1 MKFPLSRKWT
11 MVLGGLLLALLAII
25 YFATKSPAKEIYV
38 TDTVKRG
45 NLVKTVDITGSLTPL
60 LHVDLSFLSNGNVAR
75 IFSKVGDFVQAGQ
88 TLASLSAL
96 DLSADARKAQADL
109 ELAQAAAK
117 PEDINTAQAD
127 IKSAEVSV
135 QNASIALEVTKSI
148 NAVNISNAE
157 NDLTEAEEDALTTKA
172 DDTRSIINALN
183 TGLIQIRTGLSKAD
197 ELLGLENTLFNDAFE
212 REFSAMDPQAKQSAQ
227 HAFGLARTDRDLAE
241 PAVIA
246 LSTSSSTEA
255 IEAAVIL
262 TERALK
268 ETSDTLLYT
277 RRGLDSTSADTV
289 DLSLT
294 ELVAFKTSID
304 ASRTSVDTA
313 RTNLEIA
320 KDTLSQNIVSEAH
333 NIKSAEL
340 AVRTATANAVRDE
353 ANAEATLKS
362 AQAALEKAQAAY
374 EKVIAE
380 PRAVDLAP
388 YIANRDSAA
397 ARYLKTEII
406 SPISGRVGK
415 VDIRLGEAVTAGA
428 GVITV
433 EPQEAAYD
441 VTIDVPESDVA
452 QLTLGD
458 SAVITFDAFGA
469 DVEFTGSLTSLNRS
483 EKLIEGVIFYEAKIA
498 VTDGPR
504 LADLRNGMSADVTIS
519 VESRT
524 NVLTVPTRAIV
535 QNNGQKIVRVLVNEE
550 IQEKEVVVGL
560 RGDGGTT
567 EILSGLSEG
576 DIVVISVKK

>member
-246 LSTSSSTEA
+246 LSTTSSTEA

-333 NIKSAEL
+333 NIRSAEL